1 MSKGGKLEAVAAT
14 TRSVHR
20 PEVPTMAEQGCPDID
35 FSNWVGAVV
44 SSKLPPESIGQI
56 NIAALKA
63 VMSPKVRERLIAAGF
78 EPSVSESPDKL
89 AQMVRGDCQRNAQ
102 IVKAFDIRLEQ

>member
-1 MSKGGKLEAVAAT
+1 
-14 TRSVHR
+14 
-20 PEVPTMAEQGCPDID
+20 MAEQGYPEID
-35 FSNWVGAVV
+35 FSNWVGTVV
-44 SSKLPPESIGQI
+44 SSKLSPELIGQI
-56 NIAALKA
+56 NIATLKA

-89 AQMVRGDCQRNAQ
+89 AQRVKADFERNAK